1 MKPRIPVAAVAL
13 SASALIAL
21 PVGVLAFGTVA
32 AAQNP
37 CAFPSTNPSAAA
49 GALPL
54 AEVARAAYGAG
65 FRGGDL
71 VIAVALVPPESG
83 GVPLVRN
90 GVGAS
95 GLWQVL
101 ESAHPD
107 LFARFDWRDPAGNA
121 AMAFAVFSRSGGFS
135 PWVTFRDGAYLAHVA
150 DAQAAVAAAGL
161 PADAAAAASPGGSAS
176 SAAAFAGGGASG
188 GGCAPGSIRPVSG
201 PYLGGPTGCVIADP
215 TGTGG
220 CIAGSTEHALGAVVG
235 AFGDAWPVSCW
246 DEHAW
251 NPSSD
256 HPLGLGCDF
265 TVGAIGRRPSPEE
278 RARGWVLAEWLVAN
292 RAPLAV
298 SYVIWDGQ
306 FNSGSGWRPYGG
318 GGVYNPGDVTG
329 GHFDHVHLSVHDRSG
344 TAA

>member
-1 MKPRIPVAAVAL
+1 MKGRNSVAALALGGAIAVAV
-13 SASALIAL
+13 
-21 PVGVLAFGTVA
+21 PVGAVVFESVA
-32 AAQNP
+32 AAESS
-37 CAFPSTNPSAAA
+37 CGSPSGGAVAA

-54 AEVARAAYGAG
+54 TEVARAAYGAG
-65 FRGGDL
+65 FRGEDL
-71 VIAVALVPPESG
+71 VVAVALVPPESG
-83 GVPLVRN
+83 GVPVARN

-101 ESAHPD
+101 ESAHPG
-107 LFARFDWRDPAGNA
+107 LFARFDWREPTGSA
-121 AMAFAVFSRSGGFS
+121 AMAFAVFSRSGGFGD
-135 PWVTFRDGAYLAHVA
+135 WVTFRDGAYLAHVA
-150 DAQAAVAAAGL
+150 DARAAVAAAGL
-161 PADAAAAASPGGSAS
+161 PADATAVEGSPASADVSA
-176 SAAAFAGGGASG
+176 GAPSG
-188 GGCAPGSIRPVSG
+188 ACAPGAIRPVSG
-201 PYLGGPTGCVIADP
+201 PYLGGPTGCTIADP

-220 CIAGSTEHALGAVVG
+220 CIAGSTEHALGAVVA
-235 AFGDAWPVSCW
+235 AFGDEWPVSCW

-265 TVGAIGRRPSPEE
+265 TVGAIGQRPSPEQ

-329 GHFDHVHLSVHDRSG
+329 GHFDHVHLSVHDASG